1 MATRR
6 KMVLPLLL
14 LDYCGDLDI
23 LGRDTELLI
32 KRGNQTRM

>member
-23 LGRDTELLI
+23 LGRDTEPLI
-32 KRGNQTRM
+32 SDIN